1 MANKILNMDTS
12 ELPKPMKKELNKI
25 LKLMDKAKEVVKKVE
40 FAVDSFEQKA
50 KGSKNGWFYIIC
62 IGHRNMLPNIHD

>member
-1 MANKILNMDTS
+1 MASNILNIDTS
-12 ELPKPMKKELNKI
+12 KLPKPMKKELNKI

-50 KGSKNGWFYIIC
+50 KGSKNG
-62 IGHRNMLPNIHD
+62 